1 MGSSMSTGTEGRRR
15 RHAPVGDDRDHDSD
29 ISDDDPDGMEDRT
42 SEILRDA
49 AAAAAQE
56 EEDDSD
62 SNGSADME
70 DDSDDGGDGDGDG
83 NDDDVALPEPLA
95 EIGSDVDD
103 DHTFSLTCI
112 TSGVDGETTA
122 AVRAKLSRDM
132 KGMAV
137 STERIVRLCP
147 FGPDP
152 RMVLCNLKMLRRLLH
167 SRPPVHCIP
176 HRLRPPHSQ
185 RQQAQRTPGPL
196 AAVQSAVAAV
206 FVFSLQLPHA
216 TRRCPVLSR
225 CRPLT
230 TVSHNRFSVVPD
242 SIRSLTA
249 LDELDSLPC
258 CPFSSAATTTVFTH
272 AVFSLA
278 PVGSND
284 LCDVPEWFP
293 TLNQLQLLY
302 CLWRILACCC
312 HTRSCISHILLVRA
326 QWTTTRSKLSRTRFW
341 AAPTCVF

>member
-15 RHAPVGDDRDHDSD
+15 RHAPVGDDRDHDSG

-56 EEDDSD
+56 EEDDDSD

-83 NDDDVALPEPLA
+83 NDDDVVLPEPLA

-167 SRPPVHCIP
+167 SCPPVFCLFP
-176 HRLRPPHSQ
+176 SLTAFLPTQST
-185 RQQAQRTPGPL
+185 ATSSANSRT
-196 AAVQSAVAAV
+196 S
-206 FVFSLQLPHA
+206 
-216 TRRCPVLSR
+216 RRCPVCGR
-225 CRPLT
+225 CC
-230 TVSHNRFSVVPD
+230 VCF
-242 SIRSLTA
+242 
-249 LDELDSLPC
+249 
-258 CPFSSAATTTVFTH
+258 
-272 AVFSLA
+272 LA
-278 PVGSND
+278 P
-284 LCDVPEWFP
+284 
-293 TLNQLQLLY
+293 T
-302 CLWRILACCC
+302 
-312 HTRSCISHILLVRA
+312 
-326 QWTTTRSKLSRTRFW
+326 
-341 AAPTCVF
+341 PTCHQTMPRAVTLSPPDNSVPQPVFRRPRQHSQPHCAR